1 MTKRR
6 TKIILVLPSVS
17 DLQVMV
23 LHNEVD
29 ELVEEMPRFPGC
41 QTVDALHMCANGEN
55 ALPSRDGIGTHDRV
69 NSREVASDVFR
80 GSPRSFMHTKT
91 VGFGCFVEFGLGV
104 GCGKAVKK
112 ALQRGRDAVVKFV
125 SRGP

>member
-1 MTKRR
+1 
-6 TKIILVLPSVS
+6 
-17 DLQVMV
+17 MV
-23 LHNEVD
+23 LHNEIY

-69 NSREVASDVFR
+69 NSREVASDVFW
-80 GSPRSFMHTKT
+80 GSTRSFMHAET

-104 GCGKAVKK
+104 RCGQAVQK
-112 ALQRGRDAVVKFV
+112 ALQRGGDAVVKFV
-125 SRGP
+125 SGGPQSV